1 MLTVGSAENK
11 KGFRY
16 NLCVADPTFPH
27 KQYYRQS
34 EIAPHGAKMSVE
46 DSDRNIYFDPTC
58 RIVTNEKGWRMSRA
72 NVYAREGSLYYE
84 VKILKGIPADGSNAS
99 DAGPSPHVRMGWARR
114 EAPLDAPV
122 GFDGYSYAVCDT
134 KFDTMHRS
142 RLGKFLPQGKTK
154 KHTAAQPDHPL
165 EPLRTNDVVGL
176 LITLPPQALHRK
188 VVAGTYN
195 PAVDFTSTPDPN
207 ALPPDIIRDRIPVPF
222 RGNVYFENGEY
233 QPTKPMTQYS
243 DRAPVNDVRPHANH
257 EDVPLRSL
265 PGSSIKVYKNGEL
278 AGTAFDGLMAFLP
291 PASAPAA
298 AAGVRQGLD
307 DGSLGYY
314 PAVSVFFGGVA
325 EVNFGPDFWCP
336 PGELKLNKAPEQDG
350 GTADE
355 SVMRPR
361 GIWERYNEQ
370 IAEDVVWDVIDE
382 AAFFVLDGGHN
393 ATVGG
398 IVGIPVSARGSGNL
412 QDE

>member
-1 MLTVGSAENK
+1 VVNADGGSAENK

-16 NLCVADPTFPH
+16 QLCVADPAFPH

-34 EIAPHGAKMSVE
+34 EVTPCGAKMSVE
-46 DSDRNIYFDPTC
+46 DSDRNIHFDASC
-58 RIVTNEKGWRMSRA
+58 RMVTNEKGWRMSRA
-72 NVYAREGSLYYE
+72 NVHAREGSLYYE
-84 VKILKGIPADGSNAS
+84 VKIVKGIPADGSGTS

-142 RLGKFLPQGKTK
+142 RLGKFLPTNKAK
-154 KHTAAQPDHPL
+154 KQTPAQPEPPL
-165 EPLRTNDVVGL
+165 EPLRTGDVVGL
-176 LITLPPQALHRK
+176 LITLPPLALHRK

-195 PAVDFTSTPDPN
+195 PAVDFSSTPDPH

-233 QPTKPMTQYS
+233 QPTKPMAQYG

-257 EDVPLRSL
+257 EDAELRSL
-265 PGSSIKVYKNGEL
+265 PGSNVKVFKNG
-278 AGTAFDGLMAFLP
+278 AAVGTAFEGLMAFLP
-291 PASAPAA
+291 PASAPATG
-298 AAGVRQGLD
+298 AGVRQGMD

-325 EVNFGPDFWCP
+325 ELNFGPDFWCP
-336 PGELKLNKAPEQDG
+336 PADLKLGEEADG
-350 GTADE
+350 
-355 SVMRPR
+355 PR
-361 GIWERYNEQ
+361 GIWERFNEQ
-370 IAEDVVWDVIDE
+370 VAEDVVWDIVDE
-382 AAFFVLDGGHN
+382 AAFFVQDGGHDGGV
-393 ATVGG
+393 VGG
-398 IVGIPVSARGSGNL
+398 GGVAARGSGNL